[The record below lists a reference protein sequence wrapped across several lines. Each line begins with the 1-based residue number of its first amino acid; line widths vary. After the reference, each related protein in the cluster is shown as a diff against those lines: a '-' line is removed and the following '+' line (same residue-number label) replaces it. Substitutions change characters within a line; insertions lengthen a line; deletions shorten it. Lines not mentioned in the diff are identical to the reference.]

1 MRYVNV
7 DDTGALRDEV
17 CLMHWSGPNKP
28 WNKGHE
34 DKIHSEFWAVY
45 GTPES
50 DAAMTV
56 PSVDDDVKEDKGSKP
71 SSDSERE
78 EDESPTDSKPR
89 SDKAM
94 GPIDEAPQGP
104 ALSARR
110 LDV

>member
-50 DAAMTV
+50 DAAMTL

-71 SSDSERE
+71 LSDTGRE
-78 EDESPTDSKPR
+78 EDESPRDSKP
-89 SDKAM
+89 SSNKAM
-94 GPIDEAPQGP
+94 SSIDEAPQGP

>member
-50 DAAMTV
+50 DAAMAL
-56 PSVDDDVKEDKGSKP
+56 PSVDDDAEEDKGTKP
-71 SSDSERE
+71 SSDTERE
-78 EDESPTDSKPR
+78 EDESPTDSKP

-94 GPIDEAPQGP
+94 GPIDEASQGP
-104 ALSARR
+104 ALSARK